1 MALSVDI
8 HRLLKGGAVEWERI
22 DFRKNFH
29 ALAILR
35 SICAFANDIKQQG
48 GGYVIL
54 GAAENDS
61 HGPAFPITG
70 LSPGEITLFKD
81 EIKSLCRH
89 IHPPYYP
96 IIEAVE
102 YKNKN
107 LLVLWAPA
115 RGNRPYQV
123 PRGLVKPGGYA
134 SYVRPSWKV
143 RRATTAEELELISLA
158 NHISFDDQAH
168 PVASLSDLN
177 ISLIQQYLS
186 AVKSDISLQPRDAL
200 LIDICKRLNIAQ
212 EFKEEVR
219 IKNAGLLMFN
229 LHPEAFFPGAFI
241 ELTEFDGLG
250 RFREKLFYGP
260 LPYQIET
267 VLTYIKGMVITKIGK
282 ERPKQGED
290 HESFNYPFGALKEA
304 VINAVLHR
312 DYREND
318 PVHIRISPKGIEI
331 ISFPGP
337 LAPLDN
343 QKLKIREISASRRR
357 NPNLGHFFKQLDLS
371 QGKTG
376 GLERMDFLMT
386 NNGNPF
392 PSIETDRKLNFFKVF
407 LPIHPQ
413 FAPPACLETLPQES
427 SKEIC
432 EIVLRLSQVCPK
444 DMDLKTAVLILLTA
458 REKVGLQELMFKLD
472 FTNKT
477 RFRNGFIKPLM
488 ALGWL
493 KYTLP
498 DKPRSGKQKYIL
510 TSKGRALIEDEKTF

>member
-1 MALSVDI
+1 VALSVDI
-8 HRLLKGGAVEWERI
+8 HRLLKGGAIEWERI

-29 ALAILR
+29 ALSVLR
-35 SICAFANDIKQQG
+35 SICAFANDIKKQG
-48 GGYVIL
+48 GGYIIL

-70 LSPGEITLFKD
+70 LSPGEITLFKE
-81 EIKSLCRH
+81 EIKGLCRH

-96 IIEAVE
+96 IIESAE
-102 YKNKN
+102 YKNKT

-143 RRATTAEELELISLA
+143 RRATAAEELDLISLA
-158 NHISFDDQAH
+158 NHVPFDDQVH
-168 PVASLSDLN
+168 QLASLGDLN
-177 ISLIQQYLS
+177 VNLIQQYLT
-186 AVKSDISLQPRDAL
+186 AVKSSISVQSKDASL
-200 LIDICKRLNIAQ
+200 SDICKRMNIAQ
-212 EFKEEVR
+212 EFKDQVKP
-219 IKNAGLLMFN
+219 KNAGLLMFA
-229 LHPEAFFPGAFI
+229 LHPEEFFPWAFI

-250 RFREKLFYGP
+250 RFREKLFTGP

-267 VLTYIKGMVITKIGK
+267 VLTYIKGMVITKAGK
-282 ERPKQGED
+282 ERPKAGED

-318 PVHIRISPKGIEI
+318 PVHIRILPKGIEI
-331 ISFPGP
+331 VSFPGP

-343 QKLKIREISASRRR
+343 QKLKNREVSSSRRR

-371 QGKTG
+371 QGKAG
-376 GLERMDFLMT
+376 GLERMDFLMN
-386 NNGNPF
+386 NNGNPA
-392 PSIETDRKLNFFKVF
+392 PAIETDKKLNFFKVF

-427 SKEIC
+427 SKDIH
-432 EIVLRLSQVCPK
+432 EIVLRLSQACPK
-444 DMDLKTAVLILLTA
+444 DMDLKTAALILLTA
-458 REKVGLQELMFKLD
+458 REKVGLQTLMFRLE

-477 RFRNGFIKPLM
+477 RFRTNFIKPLM

-498 DKPRSGKQKYIL
+498 ERPRSGKQKYTL
-510 TSKGRALIEDEKTF
+510 TPKGRALIEDEKTF